1 MLVVVLYLFNSSSK
15 CFAESVTSVQK
26 CGKVMSVFGG
36 EYFCVI
42 NRCGNMYNAALI
54 DESGNCSDCTIGCDS
69 ASSTYAYLGGT
80 VYIFEKYITPDSE
93 KCVKIKSCE
102 LSSGFV
108 SERVIEN
115 CEPQFRGTFAVDSS
129 GNYYMINN
137 FSIEIYSRKF
147 LPVREIKTPQ
157 QPLSITSSPD
167 GKTVYAVG
175 NGILTIITGETQHM
189 FEVVG
194 EKIFSLG
201 DNKFMTDCGEVY
213 SFDGS
218 GLRLVCSGFDSVGV
232 GVIDNCMIGS
242 KNRCLTI
249 LKDEREVSVESCGG
263 CDFIASAGS
272 VLGCFYQNGDNVD
285 VRLFTKSELE
295 SMAENAEKPA
305 PPEKT
310 SDAAESSFRENENIR
325 SEKLSN
331 YKFNSNNN
339 YITGVAPGQT
349 VAQMKKEIGNGEAVF
364 YKDGSV
370 KTSGKIG
377 TGWTVEISGEELRTF
392 TVLIY
397 GELSG
402 EGNINTSDR
411 KILIDHL
418 TGKDRLGGVF
428 RDAADVNG
436 DSAVD
441 LKDLVVLDN
450 YLKGKTEINQER

>member
-1 MLVVVLYLFNSSSK
+1 
-15 CFAESVTSVQK
+15 
-26 CGKVMSVFGG
+26 
-36 EYFCVI
+36 
-42 NRCGNMYNAALI
+42 MYNAALI

-157 QPLSITSSPD
+157 QPLCITSSPD

-218 GLRLVCSGFDSVGV
+218 DLRLS
-232 GVIDNCMIGS
+232 
-242 KNRCLTI
+242 RCL
-249 LKDEREVSVESCGG
+249 
-263 CDFIASAGS
+263 
-272 VLGCFYQNGDNVD
+272 
-285 VRLFTKSELE
+285 
-295 SMAENAEKPA
+295 
-305 PPEKT
+305 
-310 SDAAESSFRENENIR
+310 IR
-325 SEKLSN
+325 FL
-331 YKFNSNNN
+331 
-339 YITGVAPGQT
+339 
-349 VAQMKKEIGNGEAVF
+349 
-364 YKDGSV
+364 
-370 KTSGKIG
+370 
-377 TGWTVEISGEELRTF
+377 
-392 TVLIY
+392 
-397 GELSG
+397 
-402 EGNINTSDR
+402 
-411 KILIDHL
+411 
-418 TGKDRLGGVF
+418 
-428 RDAADVNG
+428 
-436 DSAVD
+436 
-441 LKDLVVLDN
+441 
-450 YLKGKTEINQER
+450 